1 MKNYKEYI
9 KGLPKV
15 HLHCHIDG
23 SVRPSTILELS
34 KEERIELPTYNLEE
48 LNKLVK
54 IEDKCTSLKDY
65 LTRFSYPINVMQ
77 TSKNIRRVTLELLED
92 SAKENIKYIEMRF
105 APYLHTNKG
114 LSSEKVLENVIEAKE
129 EAEKLY
135 GIKSNIIVSFLR
147 HETEERNIEE
157 LNKIKKFIKKGV
169 VAVDLAGNE
178 EDFPPEL
185 FQNLFKEAKKLGLH
199 VTIHA
204 GETGKEENILKSIE
218 LLGAERIG
226 HGTSAYKSLELEKF
240 LIKNNIPLEVCV
252 TSNYNTE
259 IVDKKENHPV
269 KDFLRK
275 GIKVTISTD
284 NNTVSNV
291 SLTEEF
297 INAYERLGFNKEDI
311 KKIVKNS
318 IEASFCSKEEKDE
331 LYNILENYQ

>member
-9 KGLPKV
+9 KQIPKI

-34 KEERIELPTYNLEE
+34 KEEGIELPTYDLEDI
-48 LNKLVK
+48 NRLVK
-54 IEDKCTSLKDY
+54 IEDKCLSLKDY

-77 TSKNIRRVTLELLED
+77 TSKNIQRITLELLED
-92 SAKENIKYIEMRF
+92 SAKENIKYVEMRF

-114 LSSEKVLENVIEAKE
+114 LSSEEVLEAVIKAKE
-129 EAEKLY
+129 DGERLY

-147 HETEERNIEE
+147 HESEEKNIEE
-157 LNKIKKFIKKGV
+157 LNKIKKFINKGV

-185 FQNLFKEAKKLGLH
+185 FQNLFQEAKKLGLH
-199 VTIHA
+199 ITIHA

-226 HGTSAYKSLELEKF
+226 HGTSAYKSLDLEKF
-240 LIKNNIPLEVCV
+240 LIINKIPLEVCV

-259 IVDKKENHPV
+259 IVDKKEDHPV
-269 KDFLRK
+269 KEFLRK

-297 INAYERLGFNKEDI
+297 IIAYEKLGFNESDI
-311 KKIVKNS
+311 KNIIKNS
-318 IEASFCSKEEKDE
+318 IEVSFCSKQEKEE
-331 LYNILENYQ
+331 LLNILENYQ